1 MRTTFSFSFYCRR
14 SKADRNGQAPIELGI
29 TINGTRK
36 FINCAMKC
44 SPVEFGYKRKPK
56 HIQDY
61 IDTQRVIVSN
71 LVTEMARQG
80 IPLTAENLR
89 CYLRTGG
96 VVSYTIR
103 NLFDDYFKILE
114 KRSGV
119 DLSVRAYD
127 KYKLVEKLFSEHIDF
142 SKEVTAITPAVIQDF
157 YATLKS
163 KYQDSTSCGMMTKLK
178 TVVKYAIDN
187 GKLKVNPFQGV
198 KIKKGMKE
206 IRTITMSQL
215 QAIIN
220 HQFVPRVQKVADM
233 FIFACG
239 SGLSFADCIAL
250 KPQDFT
256 VKDGKICVFKERCK
270 TGVKFYSVLLPWAVD
285 IYQKY
290 AGDFEG
296 LKMSNQKTNQF
307 LKEVQDACGIDISLH
322 FHLARHF
329 YAMYL
334 LNKKVP
340 VTTVQKA
347 IGHSQISMTMHYAKA
362 LESTIL
368 SDIGNII

>member
-1 MRTTFSFSFYCRR
+1 MRTTFSTNIYCRK
-14 SKADRNGQAPIELGI
+14 SKVDKKGLAPLELSI
-29 TINGTRK
+29 IINQKRC
-36 FINCAMKC
+36 FINL
-44 SPVEFGYKRKPK
+44 PYKAKPETFNSK
-56 HIQDY
+56 RRPAELQKYVATIQFQ
-61 IDTQRVIVSN
+61 IGN

-89 CYLRTGG
+89 GYLRTGG

-103 NLFDDYFKILE
+103 NLFDDYFKILG
-114 KRSGV
+114 KRAGV

-127 KYKLVEKLFSEHIDF
+127 KYKLVEKQFSEHIDF

-206 IRTITMSQL
+206 IKTITMQQL
-215 QAIIN
+215 KAIID
-220 HQFVPRVQKVADM
+220 HQFVPRVQRVADM
-233 FIFACG
+233 FIFAAG
-239 SGLSFADCIAL
+239 SGLAFADCMAL

-256 VKDGKICVFKERCK
+256 VKEGKICVFKERQK

-285 IYQKY
+285 IYTKY
-290 AGDFEG
+290 AGNFDS
-296 LKMSNQKTNQF
+296 LKLSNQKANSY
-307 LKEVQDACGIDISLH
+307 LKEVQDIVGIDLPLH

-329 YAMYL
+329 YAMHL
-334 LNKKVP
+334 LNRKVP
-340 VTTVQKA
+340 ITTVSKA
-347 IGHSQISMTMHYAKA
+347 IGHSTLSMTTHYAKA
-362 LESTIL
+362 LESTVIN
-368 SDIGNII
+368 DIGGII